1 MFRSVQWRIAV
12 PFILLIVVTMSVLGI
27 YLTSFARNSQL
38 ENLRSRLE
46 DEARIT
52 AEASLPAFLGQ
63 GGDLDTLAKKLGKEI
78 DARITIIALNGT
90 VLGDS
95 QEDPATMENH
105 GTRPEV
111 IAALASGLGES
122 TRYSTILG
130 EQMMYVAVPITNQS
144 NTVGVV
150 RVALPLA
157 AVENSLNQ
165 VTLIIILAVV
175 VMTVLAIVAAGLI
188 ARATTR
194 PIREITK
201 AAKRIASG
209 ELRQKIPVRT
219 RDETGQ
225 LAQAFN
231 EMSSNLAK
239 LVGDIST
246 EKTKLQTV
254 LANMADG
261 VIMAD
266 VEGKIVLANQATER
280 LFGFPEKHVINKPLI
295 EVVHD
300 HEADEI
306 LKLCLRT
313 SQMQTAQFE
322 SVTSKRFI
330 RAIAIP
336 LIEGRL
342 TGALLLFQDLTE
354 LKSLQTMRRELV
366 GNISHELRT
375 PLAGIKAMV
384 ETLKDS
390 AIDDKEATMN
400 FLFRIDSEVDRLT
413 QMVSE
418 LTELSRI
425 ETGHAELRISAVN
438 LNLLVEEVVA
448 QLNPL
453 AQRQQVTITTEMA
466 TDLPIIRADNDRTR
480 QTLTNLVHNA
490 IKFNRPGG
498 RVIVSTKLDKESV
511 TVGVSDTG
519 IGISKE
525 DLAHVFERFYKADK
539 ARPRGGSGLGLA
551 IAKHTVQAHGGSIW
565 VQSEEGKGSTFGF
578 SLPFK
583 TDPDASNPRN
593 LTRL

>member
-1 MFRSVQWRIAV
+1 LFRRVQWRIAV
-12 PFILLIVVTMSVLGI
+12 PFILLIVVSMSVLGI
-27 YLTSFARNSQL
+27 YLTSFARNTQL

-63 GGDLDTLAKKLGKEI
+63 GGGLDTLAKKLGKEI
-78 DARITIIALNGT
+78 DARVTIIALNGT

-95 QEDPATMENH
+95 DENPATMENH
-105 GTRPEV
+105 ATRPEV
-111 IAALASGLGES
+111 IDALASGLGEI
-122 TRYSTILG
+122 TRYSTTLG
-130 EQMMYVAVPITNQS
+130 EMMMYVAVPITNQS
-144 NTVGVV
+144 NTMGVA

-157 AVENSLNQ
+157 TVENSLNQ
-165 VTLIIILAVV
+165 VTLIIILAIVA
-175 VMTVLAIVAAGLI
+175 MTVLAIVAAALI

-194 PIREITK
+194 PLREITK

-231 EMSSNLAK
+231 EMSSNLDK

-254 LANMADG
+254 LINMADG

-280 LFGFPEKHVINKPLI
+280 LFGFREKDVIDKPLI
-295 EVVHD
+295 EAVHD

-306 LKLCLRT
+306 LKLCLKTR
-313 SQMQTAQFE
+313 QTQAVQFE

-336 LIEGRL
+336 LIEDRL

-354 LKSLQTMRRELV
+354 LRSLQTMRRELV

-375 PLAGIKAMV
+375 PIAGIKAMV

-390 AIDDKEATMN
+390 AIDDKEAAMD
-400 FLFRIDSEVDRLT
+400 FLTRIDSEVDRLT

-425 ETGHAELRISAVN
+425 ETGRTELRISPVN
-438 LNLLVEEVVA
+438 LNLLAEEVIA

-453 AQRQQVTITTEMA
+453 AQRQQVTITTNLA
-466 TDLPIIRADNDRTR
+466 TDLPIVRADNDRIR

-490 IKFNRPGG
+490 IKFNHLGG
-498 RVIVSTKLDKESV
+498 KVTVSTKADRESV
-511 TVGVSDTG
+511 TVSVCDTG

-525 DLAHVFERFYKADK
+525 DLPHVFERFYKADK

-565 VQSEEGKGSTFGF
+565 AQSEEGKGSTFSF
-578 SLPFK
+578 NLPLK
-583 TDPDASNPRN
+583 TNPNASNP
-593 LTRL
+593 